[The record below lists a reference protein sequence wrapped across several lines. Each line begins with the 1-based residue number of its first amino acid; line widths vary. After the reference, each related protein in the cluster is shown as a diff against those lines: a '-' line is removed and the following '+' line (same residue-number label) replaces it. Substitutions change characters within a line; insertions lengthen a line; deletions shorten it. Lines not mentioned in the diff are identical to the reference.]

1 MVSWNTC
8 ACSRAGAAGVPGG
21 ELGAAAAAAMRTP
34 ILGRCL
40 VLPGQALPGGRTLAP
55 GLCLMCSCLIRRL
68 GTLQLV

>member
-21 ELGAAAAAAMRTP
+21 ELGAAAAAVRTP
-34 ILGRCL
+34 IFGRCL
-40 VLPGQALPGGRTLAP
+40 VLLGQALPGGRTLAP
-55 GLCLMCSCLIRRL
+55 GLCLMCSCLIRCL